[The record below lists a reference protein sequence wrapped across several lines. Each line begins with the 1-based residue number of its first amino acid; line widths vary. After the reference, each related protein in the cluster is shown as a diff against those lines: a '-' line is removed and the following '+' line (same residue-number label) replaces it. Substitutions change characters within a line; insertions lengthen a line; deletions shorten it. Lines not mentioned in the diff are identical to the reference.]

1 MQPEQQQRIMGYFI
15 EEAKDHLNTIEKGLL
30 NLQETIHD
38 AEIVNE
44 VFRAAHSIKGGAA
57 MLGISSIQKTAHR
70 LEDCFKLLRDFPVS
84 VDQKLESLFLRV
96 FDTLQELVEQ
106 LQGPFGLTDE
116 IASGIMSGVDP
127 VFGQLTNHLQHLLEA
142 NSGQINQDVGESQD
156 RVVTTGADTQ
166 DRKTLQETFQ
176 TEILV
181 HLREMLQL
189 FKQPDSD
196 EHRQQLQA
204 LCRQLGGLGEQFGLP
219 RWSELLET
227 SRNAIANQENS
238 TRTLA
243 SVIIKEIK
251 QAQDLVLAT
260 REVEILPSQDLKA
273 LLPKI
278 SATAQSGTYESIVS
292 AGGNNPTAATLESN
306 NQFLVT
312 GEEIAQTPA
321 RPTPPEKSLL
331 RSRLGANA
339 NEPEFEL
346 SELDSLAELFDG
358 EQIEIDESWQEEDIF
373 TNADSGQSTDALLS
387 PEDFSTDFS
396 DFMLE
401 ENGQVAATE
410 AESSSDDF
418 MSLFGEDIDSEPTF
432 TQQSQQ
438 THQSAI
444 QAESPSDDFMSL
456 FGEDIGS
463 EPTFTQQSQQTH
475 QSAIQAESPS
485 DDFMSLFGEDIDSE
499 PTFTQQSQ
507 QSQSAI
513 EAESLSDD
521 FMSLFGEDIDSEPTS
536 TQTQHQPV
544 SQQDNQPQDLAT
556 ENLEDDFADLL
567 FDADTPELPAAST
580 QEDLTSLFG
589 DSFWSQA
596 EVEPQLAP
604 GLDSSV
610 NNQQQPDEQLL
621 EILTADNVNEALS
634 VAISTTDTS
643 DTATVVEEGLNDW
656 LTDLDGNNALFSSA
670 KSESDQMEMRETR
683 VEPLFSDQT
692 GDRPSELADDW
703 QDILFEEESTVS
715 NTDSDEFDDL
725 NLLED
730 QANFIEAI
738 DEPGDWTLEELLLD
752 EDSEEQDFSIR
763 NEDAELESFLSVD
776 NLHNENSLDL
786 NNPTD
791 DELEFLELEIDSP
804 AIGSNLIT
812 ETSTIN
818 KNAED
823 WDLDADINDFL
834 LTEPLVESEDLNNA
848 DLEIENFDLHSENS
862 LTNHLTKEPELDL
875 LFRESFEDE
884 FFGLSNLSSELE
896 HQNIITKSKNQSAT
910 NSQKILD
917 SEALDDLFV
926 DNYQNN
932 DLKNINYNSEL
943 DDGSELNIDQVST
956 QANHN
961 DEVQFDRNL
970 LFETE
975 SLDTDENIVNSPI
988 FEEQSDLDTW
998 LVPTQATAKIEE
1010 ALFDQDIHLEDFDNS
1025 DISKNLDSVTPI
1037 TNEVDEMLVEME
1049 LVLPEDATKLEAL
1062 FQVED
1067 SQTNNAL
1074 DFDQDWTVI
1083 STDAD
1088 SLPELNN
1095 LDFDDLEAL
1104 LDEPAEPS
1112 QLQLSDD
1119 FDDLEALLDEP
1130 AEPSQLQLNDDFDDL
1145 EALLDKPA
1153 NSAVAKKTV
1162 ESDANDFGDL
1172 EALLDESFTASPP
1185 PQQLAATT
1193 KRATPPA
1200 AKPVDDEFGDL
1211 EKLLEQTDKSMGG
1224 PPTQSQGQA
1233 RPRQKVFEQTMR
1245 VPVKHLDSLSNL
1257 VGELVVNRNSLEQ
1270 DQERMR
1276 QSLDNLLNYV
1286 QQLSDVGS
1294 RMQNLYER
1302 SLLESSLLASRQ
1314 HHRSLS
1320 KAKPDTSSDH
1330 SSGMEYDPLEM
1341 DRFTPIHLLSQEMIE
1356 LIVRVRE
1363 SSSDIEFLVDETDQV
1378 ARMLRQVTS
1387 QVQEGLTRSRMIP
1400 FAQTADRLQRG
1411 VRENARKNGK
1421 EVELHVEGRDTL
1433 LDKVILEHLTDPL
1446 NHMLNNAIAHGIET
1460 PDERQAVGKPR
1471 VGRITL
1477 QAFHQGNQTVIAVS
1491 DDGAGINTEN
1501 VKQKAIK
1508 KRLITAAQAQTM
1520 SKPDVYDLLFHP
1532 GFSTKDQ
1539 ADELSGRGVGMDVVR
1554 TSLMEIRGTIST
1566 ESVLGKGTNFTIRL
1580 PLTLSIGK
1588 ALCCVS
1594 EKATIAF
1601 PMDGVE
1607 DMLEVPK
1614 DRIQTN
1620 AEGNSCITW
1629 RDTLLTFQP
1638 LTELLSYNR
1647 QISRGSVYGGKRED
1661 DLISIIVLRS
1671 AGNLL
1676 ALQVDRVLGEQEIV
1690 IKQLQGPV
1698 PKPVGIAG
1706 ATVLGDGRIMP
1717 IADVLELIELSRGV
1731 IRKEGSGSVWSS
1743 LQTPSEAPAAKTEP
1757 MVLIVDDSI
1766 TVRELLSMT
1775 FNKSGYRVEQAR
1787 DGQEAW
1793 DKLLG
1798 GLPCDIVFCD
1808 IEMPRMDGL
1817 ELLSRIQKNDKLN
1830 HLPVAMLTSRGASR
1844 HQQMAAELGASGYFT
1859 KPYLEEALLDAAQRM
1874 MKGEV
1879 LLAAPSSNG

>member
-1 MQPEQQQRIMGYFI
+1 MEPEQQQRIMGYFI

-30 NLQETIHD
+30 NLQETIQD

-44 VFRAAHSIKGGAA
+44 VFRAAHSVKGGAA

-70 LEDCFKLLRDFPVS
+70 LEDCFKLLRDCPVS
-84 VDQKLESLFLRV
+84 VDQKLESLFLKV
-96 FDTLQELVEQ
+96 FDTLQALVEQ
-106 LQGPFGLTDE
+106 LETPFGLTDE
-116 IASGIMSGVDP
+116 AASGIMSGVEP
-127 VFGQLTNHLQHLLEA
+127 VFGKLTNHLQQLLQGSDQHL
-142 NSGQINQDVGESQD
+142 DVGEFQEQ
-156 RVVTTGADTQ
+156 VVITGADSQ
-166 DRKTLQETFQ
+166 AIKTLQETFQ
-176 TEILV
+176 TEVLV
-181 HLREMLQL
+181 HLRSMLQL

-204 LCRQLGGLGEQFGLP
+204 LCRQLGSLGERFGLT

-227 SRNAIANQENS
+227 SSNAIANQENS
-238 TRTLA
+238 TSTLA
-243 SVIIKEIK
+243 RVIIKEIK
-251 QAQDLVLAT
+251 QAQDLVLGN
-260 REVEILPSQDLKA
+260 RELEIAPSQDLKA
-273 LLPKI
+273 LLPKL
-278 SATAQSGTYESIVS
+278 SATAPSSTDRSTVS
-292 AGGNNPTAATLESN
+292 AAWTTTPELESN
-306 NQFLVT
+306 NQFLFAS
-312 GEEIAQTPA
+312 EEIAPTPS
-321 RPTPPEKSLL
+321 RPTPPETSLL
-331 RSRLGANA
+331 RSRLSINVH
-339 NEPEFEL
+339 EPEFEL

-373 TNADSGQSTDALLS
+373 SNADSGQSTDVLS
-387 PEDFSTDFS
+387 SEDFSTDFS
-396 DFMLE
+396 DFLLE
-401 ENGQVAATE
+401 ENGQVGGTE
-410 AESSSDDF
+410 AESVSDDF

-432 TQQSQQ
+432 TQPQVSR
-438 THQSAI
+438 QSAPEP
-444 QAESPSDDFMSL
+444 ESV
-456 FGEDIGS
+456 
-463 EPTFTQQSQQTH
+463 
-475 QSAIQAESPS
+475 S

-499 PTFTQQSQ
+499 PTFTQSQ
-507 QSQSAI
+507 VSRQSAP
-513 EAESLSDD
+513 EPESVSDDFMSLFEEDIDSELTFTQPQVSRQSAPEPESVSDD
-521 FMSLFGEDIDSEPTS
+521 FMSLFGEDIDSEPTF
-536 TQTQHQPV
+536 TQTQNQQV
-544 SQQDNQPQDLAT
+544 SQHDQNQDLADA
-556 ENLEDDFADLL
+556 NLEDDFADLL
-567 FDADTPELPAAST
+567 FDADTPEQEAAST

-589 DSFWSQA
+589 DSLWSEA
-596 EVEPQLAP
+596 EVEPQLTSD
-604 GLDSSV
+604 LDSLLNNS
-610 NNQQQPDEQLL
+610 NNQQQPDDQLL

-634 VAISTTDTS
+634 VAISTPDPL
-643 DTATVVEEGLNDW
+643 DRTVVEEDLNDW
-656 LTDLDGNNALFSSA
+656 LTDLDGNEGLFSSA
-670 KSESDQMEMRETR
+670 QSESDQLAMRETR
-683 VEPLFSDQT
+683 VEPLISDQT
-692 GDRPSELADDW
+692 GDLPSEPTEDW
-703 QDILFEEESTVS
+703 QDMLFEAESTVG
-715 NTDSDEFDDL
+715 NTDLDEFDDL
-725 NLLED
+725 NFLDD
-730 QANFIEAI
+730 QTNFIEAI
-738 DEPGDWTLEELLLD
+738 DEPEDWTLEELLLD
-752 EDSEEQDFSIR
+752 EDFEKKDFSISD
-763 NEDAELESFLSVD
+763 EDSEIESFLSD
-776 NLHNENSLDL
+776 DDL
-786 NNPTD
+786 NNSTPFNLNNSD
-791 DELEFLELEIDSP
+791 EDELAFLELDLDSP
-804 AIGSNLIT
+804 AINPQLFT
-812 ETSTIN
+812 EDTTL
-818 KNAED
+818 KENAESG
-823 WDLDADINDFL
+823 DLDADINEFL
-834 LTEPLVESEDLNNA
+834 LIDPVVENEDLNNFN
-848 DLEIENFDLHSENS
+848 LEVEDFKWELDSSSSNQLERK
-862 LTNHLTKEPELDL
+862 TEKEPDLDL
-875 LFRESFEDE
+875 LFGESFNDE
-884 FFGLSNLSSELE
+884 TLGLPSLSSELE
-896 HQNIITKSKNQSAT
+896 YPNRIKNSKFPSAT
-910 NSQKILD
+910 NFEKTVEG
-917 SEALDDLFV
+917 EALDDLFV
-926 DNYQNN
+926 DIHQNN
-932 DLKNINYNSEL
+932 GVDHITQNWEQ
-943 DDGSELNIDQVST
+943 DDSFELNLAEEFTPAS
-956 QANHN
+956 HN
-961 DEVQFDRNL
+961 DTN
-970 LFETE
+970 
-975 SLDTDENIVNSPI
+975 
-988 FEEQSDLDTW
+988 
-998 LVPTQATAKIEE
+998 
-1010 ALFDQDIHLEDFDNS
+1010 
-1025 DISKNLDSVTPI
+1025 KNLDSGTPI
-1037 TNEVDEMLVEME
+1037 SNQVEEMLVDGE

-1062 FQVED
+1062 FQDED
-1067 SQTNNAL
+1067 SQTINDL
-1074 DFDQDWTVI
+1074 DFEQDWVVETTDPNL
-1083 STDAD
+1083 ST
-1088 SLPELNN
+1088 E

-1104 LDEPAEPS
+1104 LDEQTETS
-1112 QLQLSDD
+1112 QLQISDE
-1119 FDDLEALLDEP
+1119 FDDLEALLDEQT
-1130 AEPSQLQLNDDFDDL
+1130 ETSQLQVSDEFDDL
-1145 EALLDKPA
+1145 EALLDEQTEISQLQVSDEFDDLEA
-1153 NSAVAKKTV
+1153 LLDEAGNGGIAKKSAA
-1162 ESDANDFGDL
+1162 SDADDFGDL
-1172 EALLDESFTASPP
+1172 EALLDESFTTSLQPAASN
-1185 PQQLAATT
+1185 
-1193 KRATPPA
+1193 KGATPPA
-1200 AKPVDDEFGDL
+1200 AKQVDDEFSDL

-1224 PPTQSQGQA
+1224 PPTASQGQA

-1257 VGELVVNRNSLEQ
+1257 VGELVVNRNTLEEDQ
-1270 DQERMR
+1270 DRMR

-1320 KAKPDTSSDH
+1320 KQKQDSSSNH

-1378 ARMLRQVTS
+1378 ARMLRQVTT

-1433 LDKVILEHLTDPL
+1433 LDKVILEHLSDPL

-1460 PDERQAVGKPR
+1460 PDERQAIGKPR

-1477 QAFHQGNQTVIAVS
+1477 RAFHQGNQTVIAVS

-1501 VKQKAIK
+1501 VKQKAVK
-1508 KRLITAAQAQTM
+1508 KGLITAEQAQTM
-1520 SKPDVYDLLFHP
+1520 SKPDIYDLLFHP

-1554 TSLMEIRGTIST
+1554 TSLLEIRGTIST
-1566 ESVLGKGTNFTIRL
+1566 ESFLGKGTNFTIRL

-1620 AEGNSCITW
+1620 AEGQLCITW
-1629 RDTLLTFQP
+1629 RDTVLTFQP
-1638 LTELLSYNR
+1638 LTELLTYNR

-1661 DLISIIVLRS
+1661 DMISIIVLRS
-1671 AGNLL
+1671 AGNFIG
-1676 ALQVDRVLGEQEIV
+1676 LQVDRVLGEQEIV

-1717 IADVLELIELSRGV
+1717 IADVLELIELSRGI
-1731 IRKEGSGSVWSS
+1731 IRKEGAGSVWSS
-1743 LQTPSEAPAAKTEP
+1743 LQTPTEAPAAKTEP

-1879 LLAAPSSNG
+1879 LLTINN

>member
-30 NLQETIHD
+30 NLQETIQD

-70 LEDCFKLLRDFPVS
+70 LEDCFKLLRDCPVS
-84 VDQKLESLFLRV
+84 VDQKLESLFLKV
-96 FDTLQELVEQ
+96 FDTLQALVEQ
-106 LQGPFGLTDE
+106 LETPFGLTDE
-116 IASGIMSGVDP
+116 TASGIMSGVEP
-127 VFGQLTNHLQHLLEA
+127 VFGQLTNHLQQLLEG
-142 NSGQINQDVGESQD
+142 SGQTQDVGESQE
-156 RVVTTGADTQ
+156 RVVITGADSQ
-166 DRKTLQETFQ
+166 ARKTIQETFQ
-176 TEILV
+176 TEVLV
-181 HLREMLQL
+181 HLRSMLQL
-189 FKQPDSD
+189 FKQPDSSVY
-196 EHRQQLQA
+196 RSQLQA
-204 LCRQLGGLGEQFGLP
+204 LCRQLGSLGERFGLP
-219 RWSELLET
+219 KWSELLET

-238 TRTLA
+238 TSTLA
-243 SVIIKEIK
+243 RVIIKEIK

-273 LLPKI
+273 LLPKLP
-278 SATAQSGTYESIVS
+278 ATAQSGTYESTVS
-292 AGGNNPTAATLESN
+292 AGWNNPTAPKLETN
-306 NQFLVT
+306 NQFLFT
-312 GEEIAQTPA
+312 SEEITSIPA

-331 RSRLGANA
+331 RSRLGVNR

-358 EQIEIDESWQEEDIF
+358 EQIELDESWQEEDIF
-373 TNADSGQSTDALLS
+373 SNADSGQSTDVLS
-387 PEDFSTDFS
+387 LEDEDFSTDFS
-396 DFMLE
+396 DFLLE
-401 ENGQVAATE
+401 ENGQVAGTE
-410 AESSSDDF
+410 AESSNDDF
-418 MSLFGEDIDSEPTF
+418 MSLFGEDIDSEPSF
-432 TQQSQQ
+432 TPQPQLSR
-438 THQSAI
+438 QSATEV
-444 QAESPSDDFMSL
+444 ESPSDDFMSL
-456 FGEDIGS
+456 FGE
-463 EPTFTQQSQQTH
+463 E
-475 QSAIQAESPS
+475 
-485 DDFMSLFGEDIDSE
+485 IDSE
-499 PTFTQQSQ
+499 PSFTPQPQLSR
-507 QSQSAI
+507 QSAT

-521 FMSLFGEDIDSEPTS
+521 FMSLFGEEIDSEPS
-536 TQTQHQPV
+536 FTQTQN
-544 SQQDNQPQDLAT
+544 QQVEQQYHHAQDLAD

-567 FDADTPELPAAST
+567 FDTDAPEQAAAST
-580 QEDLTSLFG
+580 QEDLSNLFG
-589 DSFWSQA
+589 DSLWSET
-596 EVEPQLAP
+596 EVEPQLTSD
-604 GLDSSV
+604 LDSSLNNS
-610 NNQQQPDEQLL
+610 NNQQQPDDQLL

-634 VAISTTDTS
+634 VAISTPETLAR
-643 DTATVVEEGLNDW
+643 ATVVEEDLNNL
-656 LTDLDGNNALFSSA
+656 LTDLDGNEGLFSSA
-670 KSESDQMEMRETR
+670 ESKSDQLEMRETR
-683 VEPLFSDQT
+683 VEPLISDQT
-692 GDRPSELADDW
+692 GDHSSELTDDW
-703 QDILFEEESTVS
+703 QDMLFEEESTVG
-715 NTDSDEFDDL
+715 NTDLEELDDL

-738 DEPGDWTLEELLLD
+738 DEQGDWTLEELLLD
-752 EDSEEQDFSIR
+752 EDSEEKDFSIS
-763 NEDAELESFLSVD
+763 NTNAELESFLSD
-776 NLHNENSLDL
+776 DDL
-786 NNPTD
+786 NNSTSFSLNNTEEN
-791 DELEFLELEIDSP
+791 ELAFLELDIDSP
-804 AIGSNLIT
+804 AINTQVATENL
-812 ETSTIN
+812 TIN
-818 KNAED
+818 PDAED
-823 WDLDADINDFL
+823 WDLDIDLNDSLFTDEIVEDNDF
-834 LTEPLVESEDLNNA
+834 NNS
-848 DLEIENFDLHSENS
+848 DLEIENFDWELDSS
-862 LTNHLTKEPELDL
+862 LTNQLELETEKEPELDP
-875 LFRESFEDE
+875 LFGESFDDE
-884 FFGLSNLSSELE
+884 TLGLSNLSSELE
-896 HQNIITKSKNQSAT
+896 HQNIIKKSKFQSAT
-910 NSQKILD
+910 NLPKSLG
-917 SEALDDLFV
+917 SEDLDDLFV
-926 DNYQNN
+926 DNYQGKVVSDIDKNN
-932 DLKNINYNSEL
+932 HNYDQN
-943 DDGSELNIDQVST
+943 DNFELNVNQEFT

-961 DEVQFDRNL
+961 YELPLDNNL
-970 LFETE
+970 LSQAE
-975 SLDTDENIVNSPI
+975 SMNSDENILGSQI
-988 FEEQSDLDTW
+988 FEEQSDVNSW
-998 LVPTQATAKIEE
+998 LVPTQETAKLEE
-1010 ALFDQDIHLEDFDNS
+1010 LFDQDIHLEDAHHS
-1025 DISKNLDSVTPI
+1025 DINKNLDSATPI
-1037 TNEVDEMLVEME
+1037 SNEVDEMLVDME

-1062 FQVED
+1062 FEDVD
-1067 SQTNNAL
+1067 SQTTNDL
-1074 DFDQDWTVI
+1074 DFEQDWTVV
-1083 STDAD
+1083 STDTD
-1088 SLPELNN
+1088 SLRELDN
-1095 LDFDDLEAL
+1095 LEFEDLEALLDEPAEASQLQLNEFDDLEALLDEPAEASQLQLSDFDDLEAL
-1104 LDEPAEPS
+1104 LDEPAN
-1112 QLQLSDD
+1112 
-1119 FDDLEALLDEP
+1119 A
-1130 AEPSQLQLNDDFDDL
+1130 
-1145 EALLDKPA
+1145 
-1153 NSAVAKKTV
+1153 AVAKKSV
-1162 ESDANDFGDL
+1162 ASDASDFGDL
-1172 EALLDESFTASPP
+1172 EALLDDSFTTSPP
-1185 PQQLAATT
+1185 VAATT
-1193 KRATPPA
+1193 KRAIPPA
-1200 AKPVDDEFGDL
+1200 AKQVDDEFGDL

-1224 PPTQSQGQA
+1224 PPTASQGQA

-1257 VGELVVNRNSLEQ
+1257 VGELVVNRNSLEE

-1421 EVELHVEGRDTL
+1421 EVELYVEGRDTL

-1460 PDERQAVGKPR
+1460 PDERQAIGKSR

-1477 QAFHQGNQTVIAVS
+1477 RAFHQGNQTVIAVS

-1501 VKQKAIK
+1501 VKQKAVK
-1508 KRLITAAQAQTM
+1508 KGLITAQQAQTM
-1520 SKPDVYDLLFHP
+1520 SKPDIYDLLFHP

-1554 TSLMEIRGTIST
+1554 TSLLEIRGTIST

-1620 AEGNSCITW
+1620 AEGQSYIMW
-1629 RDTLLTFQP
+1629 RDTRLTFQP
-1638 LTELLSYNR
+1638 LTELLTYNR
-1647 QISRGSVYGGKRED
+1647 QISRGSIYGGKRED
-1661 DLISIIVLRS
+1661 DMVSIIVLRS
-1671 AGNLL
+1671 AGNYIGLH
-1676 ALQVDRVLGEQEIV
+1676 VDRVLGEQEIV

-1731 IRKEGSGSVWSS
+1731 ISKEGTGSVWSS
-1743 LQTPSEAPAAKTEP
+1743 MQAKSEAPAAKSEP

-1879 LLAAPSSNG
+1879 LLVAPSSNG